1 MAERTI
7 YDIAEMAG
15 VSASTVSRVI
25 NNKSGV
31 RKETRERITKLL
43 KQYNYIPNETARGL
57 VNQSSR
63 IIGILIADIRT
74 THHTDAVYFIER
86 AFSKQGYCCL
96 ILNTGTDPKEQTHYI
111 QLLSQRK
118 VDAAIFIG
126 SIYQNE
132 VVREAV
138 QIYLASTPIVLF
150 NGFLDAP
157 NIYGILADEEGGVR
171 DCVKLLADKGRRHLG
186 FITDVDTPSN
196 LLKQRGFR
204 TGIAMYCGDEPVYM
218 EKLRDGEENAVAATR
233 RMLDAHPQIDGI
245 IYSEDLLALAGLR
258 AMLEDGIRVPEQI
271 AVVGINNSR
280 YSQTS
285 FPLMTSLDNMLYD
298 LSRMAVHILL
308 QLLQGERV
316 NNRMLLGTQIV
327 ERKTT

>member
-218 EKLRDGEENAVAATR
+218 EKLREGEENAVAATR
-233 RMLDAHPQIDGI
+233 RMLEAHPQIDGI

>member
-1 MAERTI
+1 MAECTI
-7 YDIAEMAG
+7 YDIAEIAG

-31 RKETRERITKLL
+31 RQETRAKITKLL

-57 VNQSSR
+57 VNQSTK

-86 AFSKQGYCCL
+86 EFSKQGYCCL
-96 ILNTGTDPKEQTHYI
+96 ILNTGTDRKEQTHYI

-132 VVREAV
+132 AVREAV
-138 QIYLASTPIVLF
+138 ETFLPSTPIVLF
-150 NGFLDAP
+150 NGYLNAP
-157 NIYGILADEEGGVR
+157 NIYGIIADEESGVR
-171 DCVKLLADKGRRHLG
+171 DCVKLLAEKGRIHLG
-186 FITDVDTPSN
+186 FIVDRDTPSN
-196 LLKQRGFR
+196 LLKQQGFQ
-204 TGIAMYCGDEPVYM
+204 TGMALYCGGEPAYI
-218 EKLRDGEENAVAATR
+218 EKLREGETGAFEATR
-233 RMLDAHPQIDGI
+233 RMLEEHPQIDGI
-245 IYSEDLLALAGLR
+245 IFSEDLLALGGMR
-258 AMLEDGIRVPEQI
+258 AMHEEGILIPNQV

-280 YSQTS
+280 YAQNS
-285 FPLMTSLDNMLYD
+285 FPLMTSLDNMLCD
-298 LSRMAVHILL
+298 LSMMAARSLMLI
-308 QLLQGERV
+308 LQGERV
-316 NNRMLLGTQIV
+316 NKKMTLGTEIV